1 MIAIFKMYKH
11 QLYKLIIEDVSSTS
25 IDNDQGDTLA
35 INVQLNFI
43 VMLNLLFS
51 ADTLWNLKEY
61 LKLVD
66 KLWNV
71 YVIPW
76 NTWDTIDIIS
86 IAPYHKCRI
95 KSRHKVKKKIKRE
108 MFR

>member
-1 MIAIFKMYKH
+1 MYKH

-51 ADTLWNLKEY
+51 ADTL
-61 LKLVD
+61 
-66 KLWNV
+66 
-71 YVIPW
+71 
-76 NTWDTIDIIS
+76 
-86 IAPYHKCRI
+86 
-95 KSRHKVKKKIKRE
+95 
-108 MFR
+108 